1 MFVAPTIIGIIFIIL
16 ILTSPCIFKFAFK
29 IESFFGIC
37 QGICC
42 SFLTALVIIV
52 GIIVGAIVYGVAVAD
67 SVQSGSTEN
76 IVESSGIG
84 FLLFVFFVL
93 AVIYFS
99 IFFLL
104 LCYTRRVSDSQYAY
118 NSIFMFISGYTILS
132 FTFFYVIIVIAC
144 LTAGKAADDY
154 NANNSTIDDI
164 GSAALVLSE
173 FIIFGEI
180 LRLAG
185 MSILF
190 MLHHRKLNS
199 SLIWIGCGVYY
210 GPLLFYFIGLLSK
223 WTPLLEFPGFLF
235 DLASIG
241 LGSYFYYQYANQ
253 TASSTVLAGDSP
265 YEMQA

>member
-1 MFVAPTIIGIIFIIL
+1 MFVAPTIIGIIFVIL
-16 ILTSPCIFKFAFK
+16 ILISPCIFKFAFK
-29 IESFFGIC
+29 IESFFGLC
-37 QGICC
+37 QGMCC
-42 SFLTALVIIV
+42 SFLTALVISV
-52 GIIVGAIVYGVAVAD
+52 AIIVGAIVYALAVAD
-67 SVQSGSTEN
+67 SVQNGNAED
-76 IVESSGIG
+76 IVKSSGIG
-84 FLLFVFFVL
+84 FLLFVFFIL

-132 FTFFYVIIVIAC
+132 FTLAYVIIVIFC
-144 LTAGKAADDY
+144 LAAGKAADDY
-154 NANNSTIDDI
+154 NANNSTIDEN
-164 GSAALVLSE
+164 GSGLFVLVE
-173 FIIFGEI
+173 FMIFGEI

-210 GPLLFYFIGLLSK
+210 GPLLFYLIGLLSK

-241 LGSYFYYQYANQ
+241 LGCYFYYQYANQ
-253 TASSTVLAGDSP
+253 TASTTALAGDSP